1 MRIRP
6 TDSSLP
12 SESNLN
18 SPNNRQRMNTNQ
30 TSAPGNQELWEQ
42 IVSQRVGRLR
52 FGAIQLVV
60 HDGRVTQVETT
71 EKTRLPAEAQTAA
84 R

>member
-1 MRIRP
+1 MNAEQ
-6 TDSSLP
+6 P
-12 SESNLN
+12 SASV
-18 SPNNRQRMNTNQ
+18 SK
-30 TSAPGNQELWEQ
+30 ELWEQ
-42 IVSQRVGRLR
+42 IVSQRIGRLR

-71 EKTRLPAEAQTAA
+71 EKTRLPAANQTAS

>member
-1 MRIRP
+1 
-6 TDSSLP
+6 
-12 SESNLN
+12 
-18 SPNNRQRMNTNQ
+18 MNTDP
-30 TSAPGNQELWEQ
+30 TSAATNQELWEQ
-42 IVSQRVGRLR
+42 IISQRIGRLR

-71 EKTRLPAEAQTAA
+71 EKTRLPAANQSAS

>member
-1 MRIRP
+1 
-6 TDSSLP
+6 
-12 SESNLN
+12 
-18 SPNNRQRMNTNQ
+18 MNATQ
-30 TSAPGNQELWEQ
+30 TSAPANKELWEQ

-71 EKTRLPAEAQTAA
+71 EKMRLPAET
-84 R
+84 RTTVR